1 MQKMSHVSM
10 SAEAEPAT
18 EKLIRA
24 ARARSNAAFAAHDL
38 DAAAREWMD
47 DVHVV
52 SASGACANGAA
63 QIREFLGRQFANRP
77 DTKYVRTPVEVRV
90 FAAWQT
96 ASERGEWVGTWTE
109 PDGPLRLTGTYEA
122 QWRCIEGRW
131 LIQGEL
137 FVPLT
142 CEGGAYCTRHP

>member
-1 MQKMSHVSM
+1 MSQVNA
-10 SAEAEPAT
+10 SADAIAES
-18 EKLIRA
+18 EQLIRT
-24 ARARSNAAFAAHDL
+24 ARARSNAALAAHDL

-52 SASGACANGAA
+52 SASGASATGAA
-63 QIREFLGRQFANRP
+63 QIRQFLGRQFASRP
-77 DTKYVRTPVEVRV
+77 DTKYVRTPIDVRV
-90 FAAWQT
+90 FSAWQT

-122 QWRCIEGRW
+122 QWRCIDGRW

-137 FVPLT
+137 FVPLS
-142 CEGGAYCTRHP
+142 CEGGAYCARHP